1 MGQRQTLGMKVKP
14 KLEIEEEKKP
24 PNHKF
29 KTGHRSQNELQLIGE
44 CSRGYGSETENQ
56 ELKPHAYICHLFQ
69 RTLM

>member
-29 KTGHRSQNELQLIGE
+29 KTGHRSQNEL
-44 CSRGYGSETENQ
+44 
-56 ELKPHAYICHLFQ
+56 
-69 RTLM
+69 